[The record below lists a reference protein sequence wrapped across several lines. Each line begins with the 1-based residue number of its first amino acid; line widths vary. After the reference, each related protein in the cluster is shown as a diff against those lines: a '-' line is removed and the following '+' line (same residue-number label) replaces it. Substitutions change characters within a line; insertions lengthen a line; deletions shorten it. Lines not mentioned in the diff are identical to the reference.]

1 MLRKQQ
7 NTPNEKYLS
16 QLNTLSY
23 GKGTN
28 KKRSYKTT

>member
-7 NTPNEKYLS
+7 NTPNIKYLS

-23 GKGTN
+23 GKGKT
-28 KKRSYKTT
+28 KKRGRQTS